1 MPKFFALI
9 IASDLSL
16 KRMWIDSVIAAMI
29 LKEQP
34 NCKIYRGSNDQ
45 EAMLVDDVV
54 VWKDV
59 PNEDYKVVKHE

>member
-1 MPKFFALI
+1 MQKFFALI
-9 IASDLSL
+9 ITADLSL

-45 EAMLVDDVV
+45 EAVLIEDTV

-59 PNEDYKVVKHE
+59 VNEDYKVVKCE